1 MTRLINTPLFRSV
14 FIASCML
21 TGDVPLTIPKPPVC
35 NVCDSHDPAQPSSMK
50 VNSDSRSRQSKSSK
64 KKRFRSVVDS
74 GATIHCIRDKS
85 LFTHLDTS
93 KSVRIRVADNHVIN
107 SEGVGQCAVN
117 LRSSDGETHTI
128 VLHNCVYSPLFS
140 ENLISTRR
148 LWRDNRISTHMG
160 ESSYFKCHDTRARY
174 YFANDCTHDMEPA
187 ARRVARIQFVEVL
200 VSFARW
206 WIERFGDVVIDR
218 MSISRG
224 CRGGREAV
232 VLI

>member
-1 MTRLINTPLFRSV
+1 
-14 FIASCML
+14 
-21 TGDVPLTIPKPPVC
+21 
-35 NVCDSHDPAQPSSMK
+35 MK
-50 VNSDSRSRQSKSSK
+50 VNSDSRPRQSKSSK

-140 ENLISTRR
+140 DNLISTRR

-160 ESSYFKCHDTRARY
+160 ESSYFKCHDSRARY
-174 YFANDCTHDMEPA
+174 YFANDCTHDIEPA
-187 ARRVARIQFVEVL
+187 ARRVDAKVDMNVIHARFNHCGKHRL
-200 VSFARW
+200 RKLF
-206 WIERFGDVVIDR
+206 DVTV
-218 MSISRG
+218 
-224 CRGGREAV
+224 
-232 VLI
+232 